1 MTINLTQS
9 PVGRINLTLQAK
21 TIEALR
27 LLATLRGENLS
38 QTAEALFSECS
49 LIEKVEAA
57 LQKRKNP
64 SLVVPPRN
72 LAPAAGERLLHDQQE
87 EAQSR
92 ESLEEDS
99 NSLID
104 DDESVPW

>member
-57 LQKRKNP
+57 LQKRKTP
-64 SLVVPPRN
+64 PLVAPPRK

-87 EAQSR
+87 EAQSLG
-92 ESLEEDS
+92 EDPSLLNDP
-99 NSLID
+99 D
-104 DDESVPW
+104 DSVPW